1 MLEELE
7 KKYDEA
13 TAQPEYIGVTSS
25 LAMGFLPAIIWGK
38 QAHFLGASI
47 AFQVGAS
54 VVSNYLK
61 EHGYITQFQHELI
74 DYTTSA
80 GIFLTSYNSYNDLIS
95 KAQPL
100 KGLPLGNMIYSLG
113 AENVAKAYSFGG
125 ASLPNMIA
133 ASEIGKAILRNV
145 DDENAYPAAP
155 AHLGVWLGAK
165 YFASM
170 LVKYSLFPIIPEGA
184 SKLLYSGHYLG
195 AGAVQGAI
203 LVSMQQTVDPLHF
216 DGRNFTKAVI
226 ESGIE
231 NAISAFLYSVPGD
244 IAFGSDAFTSIREHK
259 VIGYA
264 PISIAV
270 EDGVLA
276 LKHYFIPQAADY
288 TIDNSI
294 YLINKVLSSN
304 STMIDEL

>member
-1 MLEELE
+1 MLQELE
-7 KKYDEA
+7 KRYDEI
-13 TAQPEYIGVTSS
+13 TAQPEYIGITSS
-25 LAMGFLPAIIWGK
+25 LAVGFLPAIIWGK
-38 QAHFLGASI
+38 QAHFLGAAI

-74 DYTTSA
+74 EYTTSA

-95 KAQPL
+95 KTQPL
-100 KGLPLGNMIYSLG
+100 KSMPLGNVIYSFG
-113 AENVAKAYSFGG
+113 AENVAKAYAFGG

-133 ASEIGKAILRNV
+133 ASEAAKMILRNV
-145 DDENAYPAAP
+145 DDENAYAAAP

-184 SKLLYSGHYLG
+184 SKLLYSGNYLG
-195 AGAVQGAI
+195 AGAVQGAM
-203 LVSMQQTVDPLHF
+203 LVSMQQVVDPNSFSYH
-216 DGRNFTKAVI
+216 NFTKAAI

-244 IAFGSDAFTSIREHK
+244 IAFGSDAFASIREHK
-259 VIGYA
+259 VMGYA

-270 EDGVLA
+270 EDGVLT
-276 LKHYFIPQAADY
+276 LKHYVIPEAADY
-288 TIDNSI
+288 IMDNSI